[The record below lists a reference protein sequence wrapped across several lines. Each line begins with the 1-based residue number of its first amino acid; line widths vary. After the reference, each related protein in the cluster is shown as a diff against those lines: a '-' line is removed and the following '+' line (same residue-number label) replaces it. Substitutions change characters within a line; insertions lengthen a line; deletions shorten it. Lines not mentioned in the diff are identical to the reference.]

1 MIKILNLNEMMQVNG
16 GFKYIPVYVVKRYY
30 APNGRLIG
38 MSNKKFIGLEQV
50 ASNDS
55 RTQIIKFI

>member
-16 GFKYIPVYVVKRYY
+16 GFKYIPVYEVKRYY

-38 MSNKKFIGLEQV
+38 MSNKKFIGL
-50 ASNDS
+50 
-55 RTQIIKFI
+55 